1 MNRNFRNAR
10 NCGCNKTPNN
20 ILPEQNT
27 LENTCDDVLS
37 LADMNLKDECD
48 CGFDDETMFPEN
60 AVLGESYVPRQI
72 LNQTFRPEVGL
83 KMGTIFPELVRPY
96 MPGQS
101 MEEIE
106 YLRRTNRIKEG
117 CNNA

>member
-1 MNRNFRNAR
+1 MNRNIKATRSC
-10 NCGCNKTPNN
+10 NCTHLSNDEDKATA
-20 ILPEQNT
+20 I
-27 LENTCDDVLS
+27 ENTCDDILS

-48 CGFDDETMFPEN
+48 CGFEDDGMFPEN
-60 AVLGESYVPRQI
+60 AILGESYVPKQI
-72 LNQTFRPEVGL
+72 LKQTFKPEVGL

-106 YLRRTNRIKEG
+106 YLRKTNKIKEG
-117 CNNA
+117 CQNV